1 MSRWIT
7 DEPLDLDA
15 LLRETEDHASGA
27 LVIFTGTVRN
37 ENDGQPVSAL
47 TYEAHVPLA
56 EKTLRQIEEEVLERF
71 PVRRCRI
78 QHRIG
83 TLQLGEP
90 SVYVVV
96 RAGHREEAFL
106 AARYGIDEVKARAPI
121 WKRELY
127 AHGRSR
133 YLEGTPL
140 RREEEGEEEEGNTE
154 TA

>member
-7 DEPLDLDA
+7 AEPLDLDA
-15 LLRETEDHASGA
+15 LLRETEDPASGA
-27 LVIFTGTVRN
+27 LVVFTGTVRN
-37 ENDGQPVSAL
+37 ENEGQPVSAL
-47 TYEAHVPLA
+47 TYEAHVSLA
-56 EKTLRQIEEEVLERF
+56 EQVLRQIEGEVLARF

-96 RAGHREEAFL
+96 RAGHREEAFQ
-106 AARYGIDEVKARAPI
+106 AARYGIDAVKARVPI
-121 WKRELY
+121 WKQEHY
-127 AHGRSR
+127 VQGGSR

-140 RREEEGEEEEGNTE
+140 RREEES
-154 TA
+154 A

>member
-7 DEPLDLDA
+7 AEPLDLDA
-15 LLRETEDHASGA
+15 LLRETEDPASGA
-27 LVIFTGTVRN
+27 LVVFTGTVRN

-56 EKTLRQIEEEVLERF
+56 EKVLRQIEEEVLARF

-96 RAGHREEAFL
+96 RAGHREEAFQ
-106 AARYGIDEVKARAPI
+106 AARYGIDEVKARVPI

-127 AHGRSR
+127 VQGGSR

-140 RREEEGEEEEGNTE
+140 RREEES
-154 TA
+154 A